1 MQAVQEIA
9 MALEGSKVVVVGGS
23 SGIGL
28 GAAKAIVERGAKVV
42 LVGRS
47 VDKLRGAAQA
57 LSAPKHV
64 STISADVTVE
74 GDVERMFSQVGSFD
88 HLIVT
93 RGTPPPAVPIESTD
107 LPTVRSFIDV
117 MLVSAFSL
125 AKHAR
130 GKLRP
135 GGSMTFTSGIS
146 KDRPGIPGGAVVAA
160 VAGSF
165 GYMGRALALELA
177 PTRVNVV
184 SPGWVDTPM
193 WDDIVG
199 NAKHEIW
206 AQMASRLPARRIGTV
221 ADIAKAYVFLLES
234 EFTTGTVLEID
245 GGHALI

>member
-1 MQAVQEIA
+1 ME
-9 MALEGSKVVVVGGS
+9 LENSKVVIVGGS

-28 GAAKAIVERGAKVV
+28 GAAEAIVNLGAEVI

-47 VDKLRGAAQA
+47 VDKLQRATQA
-57 LSAPKHV
+57 LGTPKRL

-74 GDVERMFSQVGSFD
+74 QDVERMFSQVGSFD
-88 HLIVT
+88 HVIIT
-93 RGTPPPAVPIESTD
+93 RGAPPPGAPIESTD
-107 LPTVRSFIDV
+107 LSTVRSFIDV

-130 GKLRP
+130 NRLRP

-146 KDRPGIPGGAVVAA
+146 KDRPGVPGGALVAA

-165 GYMGRALALELA
+165 GYLARALALELA
-177 PTRVNVV
+177 PARVNVV

-199 NAKHEIW
+199 NAKREMW
-206 AQMASRLPARRIGTV
+206 AQMAPRLPARRIGTV